1 MHCVCRVFRQLAGEQ
16 AEAEEFPST
25 FLSSYALS
33 TRLQSM
39 HMQAGGSLPASL
51 DAELAPGHLL
61 AVCLEEQRLVQAP
74 PASSSEIA
82 GMNVTPTDH
91 HSWGNTS
98 LSTMCLHTCFAGY
111 QIRVKFLQLAN
122 FVELD
127 ISASW

>member
-82 GMNVTPTDH
+82 GMKCHTNR
-91 HSWGNTS
+91 SS
-98 LSTMCLHTCFAGY
+98 LTGQYISVYSVPVHLLCRLSDTGRVST
-111 QIRVKFLQLAN
+111 
-122 FVELD
+122 
-127 ISASW
+127 AS